1 MNKELLKLQIIDQV
15 AELREIIQELD
26 SEADNIV
33 GKDAERINT
42 KLEEVRDAIQTIVE
56 QNEEDVFTDDSDAL
70 EGLVYQSD
78 DEED

>member
-15 AELREIIQELD
+15 AELREILQELD